1 MKNKTKIKPV
11 ANPQRLINPEKLWA
25 IENELIDIPLQYR
38 DDFWNELLA
47 SYSQD
52 LACNESSGIE

>member
-1 MKNKTKIKPV
+1 MKNKNTTNHV
-11 ANPQRLINPEKLWA
+11 TNPQGLINPEKLWA

-47 SYSQD
+47 SYSED
-52 LACNESSGIE
+52 LICTE